1 MPTLA
6 LTLIFLTRS
15 SSPAKGCIILPLV
28 HSLDNKLSLFS
39 GAARNSGN
47 EVHEILVNLTPKI
60 PYYPNLPQFQ
70 GVRPDHMRFESSKSL
85 FLGELVTYDPWHV
98 LRACYVIRVML
109 RSKNISELRD
119 ISIENVWECSKVK
132 CYRTKLPLIA
142 SFTNL
147 KINAILLK

>member
-1 MPTLA
+1 MVNANFEFNLLVVTFTKKTGQITKTLVTGQTQAPTLA

-85 FLGELVTYDPWHV
+85 FLGELVTYDP
-98 LRACYVIRVML
+98 
-109 RSKNISELRD
+109 
-119 ISIENVWECSKVK
+119 
-132 CYRTKLPLIA
+132 
-142 SFTNL
+142 
-147 KINAILLK
+147 